1 MDYPLNHITS
11 ERAERKKEALNSVFL
26 NNSNEDKREWRM
38 DKSDT
43 FSVSNLYN
51 LRRAAPEKGNMFTW
65 LIIKGRIEV
74 ISVLFKQTIVDDE
87 LALLGVKRETVE
99 HFALECGRTI
109 EILAL
114 VEINLNRAVVL
125 GDIYAR
131 QKIKSVG
138 FGCNCYVLD
147 DLALDEP

>member
-1 MDYPLNHITS
+1 M
-11 ERAERKKEALNSVFL
+11 
-26 NNSNEDKREWRM
+26 
-38 DKSDT
+38 
-43 FSVSNLYN
+43 
-51 LRRAAPEKGNMFTW
+51 RAAPEKGNMFTW
-65 LIIKGRIEV
+65 LIIKGRIKV

-114 VEINLNRAVVL
+114 VEIN
-125 GDIYAR
+125 AR